1 MDTQMII
8 SLIILITLAEVGAV
22 ILYVK
27 YKKGDTTEGNPLI
40 TILKKEW
47 VVFYYA
53 LFKWKIKKDDV
64 NGVRTYDYHKGSNYF
79 WLFIA
84 LLHEQVIEA
93 IVFHIYLKEVD
104 PLRANIL
111 VVLHVYSI
119 LYMLG
124 DYNLVRN
131 SPILLKGNHVLMKIG
146 ARRSLRFHIGDV
158 AAIQP
163 ARTQYRNNGGIIHEK
178 NVFHVTALPRVL
190 TRIFGMIDELKYE
203 IVFKEPVYARG
214 YFGQKKEVHKALIY
228 LEEPDSLVRD
238 LQERADRYDERE
250 EVEEERLT
258 AAAVEGKRAPLINW
272 KVYFSLLFLNVLG
285 ALAIAPYAMARE
297 NLHEVMGLG
306 KLSFTLFYVVQVL
319 LEAGILLFIALWLMK
334 KVKLSVPVIEAFFTK
349 SKPLYSFYK
358 KMVQS
363 AMYGILAGVAISI
376 FSLIVSKPLGVDN
389 SSLNEPAWWL
399 GTLGSFGAAVNEE
412 SIFRLFLIT
421 LILWLFLKFTKGA
434 VTKPKIWTAI
444 CISSLVFGVMHYSV
458 AAANLEMSVGIFLS
472 MLVINGIGGL
482 VFGALFVFMGLEFAM
497 IAHFTADLVLHV
509 VGPRVVE

>member
-22 ILYVK
+22 ILFVK
-27 YKKGDTTEGNPLI
+27 YRRGDMETNPFV

-53 LFKWKIKKDDV
+53 LFRWKTKYND
-64 NGVRTYDYHKGSNYF
+64 NEATLTYAYHKGSNYF

-131 SPILLKGNHVLMKIG
+131 SPILVKGHHVLMKIG
-146 ARRSLRFHIGDV
+146 ARRSLRFHIRDI
-158 AAIQP
+158 ADIQP

-203 IVFKEPVYARG
+203 IVFKEPIYARG
-214 YFGQKKEVHKALIY
+214 YFGQKKEVWKALIY
-228 LEEPDSLVRD
+228 MEQPEALVKD
-238 LQERADRYDERE
+238 LQEKVAGYDENE
-250 EVEEERLT
+250 DAPEDRLT
-258 AAAVEGKRAPLINW
+258 AAAIEGKRPAVINW
-272 KVYFSLLFLNVLG
+272 KVYFTLLFLNLLG
-285 ALAIAPYAMARE
+285 ALAIAPYAIARE
-297 NLHEVMGLG
+297 NLHEVMGLS
-306 KLSFTLFYVVQVL
+306 KLSFTLFYAVQVL
-319 LEAGILLFIALWLMK
+319 LEAGILLFIGLWLAK
-334 KVKLSVPVIEAFFTK
+334 KVKLGAPVIEVFFNK
-349 SKPLYSFYK
+349 SKPLRSFK
-358 KMVQS
+358 KKGIHS
-363 AMYGILAGVAISI
+363 ALYGILAGIAISI

-412 SIFRLFLIT
+412 SIFWLFLIS
-421 LILWLFLKFTKGA
+421 LILWLFLKFTKGT
-434 VTKPKIWTAI
+434 VTKPKVWTAVV
-444 CISSLVFGVMHYSV
+444 ISSLVFGVMHYSV
-458 AAANLEMSVGIFLS
+458 AAANLEMTMGVVLS

-497 IAHFTADLVLHV
+497 IAHFTADIVLHV

>member
-8 SLIILITLAEVGAV
+8 SIIILITLAEAGAV
-22 ILYVK
+22 ILFVK
-27 YKKGDTTEGNPLI
+27 YRRGDMETNPFV

-47 VVFYYA
+47 VVFYHA
-53 LFKWKIKKDDV
+53 LFKWKIRDSKED
-64 NGVRTYDYHKGSNYF
+64 RTYAYHKGSNYF

-84 LLHEQVIEA
+84 LIHEQVIEA
-93 IVFHIYLKEVD
+93 FAFHYYLKEVD

-111 VVLHVYSI
+111 VVLHIYTI

-131 SPILLKGNHVLMKIG
+131 SPIRMKGNHILMKIG
-146 ARRSLRFHIGDV
+146 ERRSLRFHIGDV

-190 TRIFGMIDELKYE
+190 TRIFGMIDELRYE
-203 IVFKEPVYARG
+203 VIFKEPIYARG
-214 YFGQKKEVHKALIY
+214 YFGQKQEVHKALIY
-228 LEEPDSLVRD
+228 MEQPEALIKD
-238 LQERADRYDERE
+238 LQEKAAGYDENE
-250 EVEEERLT
+250 EAEEERLT
-258 AAAVEGKRAPLINW
+258 AAATEGKRPALINW
-272 KVYFSLLFLNVLG
+272 KVYFTLLFLNLLG

-297 NLHEVMGLG
+297 NLHEVMGMG

-319 LEAGILLFIALWLMK
+319 LEAGLLLFIALCLAK
-334 KVKLSVPVIEAFFTK
+334 KVKLGAPVIDAIFNR
-349 SKPLYSFYK
+349 SKPLHSFK
-358 KMVQS
+358 KKGIQS
-363 AMYGILAGVAISI
+363 AVFGVLAGVSISV

-389 SSLNEPAWWL
+389 SSLNEPSWWL
-399 GTLGSFGAAVNEE
+399 GMLGSFGAAVNEE

-421 LILWLFLKFTKGA
+421 LILWLFLKFTKGT

-444 CISSLVFGVMHYSV
+444 VLSSLVFGIMHFSV
-458 AAANLEMSVGIFLS
+458 AASSLDMTLGVVLS

-482 VFGALFVFMGLEFAM
+482 VFGALFVIMGIEFAM
-497 IAHFTADLVLHV
+497 IAHFTADLVIHV
-509 VGPRVVE
+509 AGPRVVE